1 MYICICRA
9 VTEEQ
14 VKQAIDDGAVSVE
27 AVTRACCA
35 GDDCGACHGVIE
47 ELIEE
52 RTVGPGPRKLPVL
65 GERAA

>member
-9 VTEEQ
+9 VTEEA
-14 VKQAIDDGAVSVE
+14 VKRAIDGGASTVE

-47 ELIEE
+47 ELIED
-52 RTVGPGPRKLPVL
+52 RAAGPGPRKLPVL

>member
-14 VKQAIDDGAVSVE
+14 VKRAIDGGAATVE

-35 GDDCGACHGVIE
+35 GDDCGACHGAIE
-47 ELIEE
+47 DMIEE
-52 RTVGPGPRKLPVL
+52 RACATGPRKLPIL